1 MASDCEME
9 LCPNWSG
16 DGWSCPCAVLGLDR
30 PVFDLDPPEPE
41 RCEADFN
48 PDGGYDGVCLARL
61 DRHGTCSRKGG
72 YHDDVT
78 GGWVSDSSPSAA
90 LRGDQP

>member
-41 RCEADFN
+41 RCEADYS
-48 PDGGYDGVCLARL
+48 GASASATAAMTVRRL
-61 DRHGTCSRKGG
+61 SEETS
-72 YHDDVT
+72 HDLT
-78 GGWVSDSSPSAA
+78 
-90 LRGDQP
+90 RT